1 MSHCLLGASSSDK
14 VFQYKKF
21 KEEEE
26 GDVLSFE
33 LFNFAINWNEPKS
46 PH

>member
-14 VFQYKKF
+14 VFEYQSF

-26 GDVLSFE
+26 GDVLSFK
-33 LFNFAINWNEPKS
+33 LFYFAMYWNELKS